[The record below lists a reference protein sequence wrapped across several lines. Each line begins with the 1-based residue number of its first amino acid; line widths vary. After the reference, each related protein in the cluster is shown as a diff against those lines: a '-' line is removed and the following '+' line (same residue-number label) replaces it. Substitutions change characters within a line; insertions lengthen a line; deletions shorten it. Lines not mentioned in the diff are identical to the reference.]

1 MPPLKLWQ
9 HAVGYRLRVTAL
21 MSFRNSL
28 NHFFKVAS
36 FAIDNLWPVG
46 RVAGLEGIRAALGH
60 TLACPEAQGVALLE
74 PLVVAAVGAST
85 GQRQVHSAI
94 KSKLGWEKLA
104 ILVHSAFLV
113 CIGHIIHML
122 DNLWR

>member
-1 MPPLKLWQ
+1 
-9 HAVGYRLRVTAL
+9 

-94 KSKLGWEKLA
+94 KSKLGLNDFECFCALRDLPRRSFSGGGCVRALNNFANDVVWD
-104 ILVHSAFLV
+104 IFDVV
-113 CIGHIIHML
+113 G
-122 DNLWR
+122 